1 MHTFSPIS
9 FHAHT
14 HLNVTWPELQR
25 SSVISYS
32 WFLETAIFLYSTW
45 HAMSKRTK
53 ISTAYILTFSW
64 LSSETSPVLF
74 ICLLINNWK
83 KKTRKHLLPVRLN
96 ILQSRRKTIVNVCQ
110 HPNNHVLTSKRKKKY
125 GKTFIFINIILIE
138 IVGIHSIKRR

>member
-45 HAMSKRTK
+45 HAKSKRTK

-125 GKTFIFINIILIE
+125 GKTFILSILF
-138 IVGIHSIKRR
+138 